1 MHIIQK
7 NTAYSLVVLSIWIW
21 YKMCVID
28 YWYSPCEFSLLD
40 SKMAGVGWQTQL
52 GIWLLTLSWPV
63 VPKVVGQEVWSWELD
78 QNTYVN
84 VCVFVVQTSDSI
96 ESQPFSTSHLFIV
109 FDWFCLFICVVS
121 QELFLV
127 SLSLLLYSHFTLLC
141 SLIKPFLAHF
151 QKVPRVCL
159 PEWTRWRLL
168 IWGHR
173 YLSPSPV

>member
-1 MHIIQK
+1 MITGIVHV
-7 NTAYSLVVLSIWIW
+7 SLVYWIARWLVLVETAGDLTVDSVVACGA
-21 YKMCVID
+21 KGRRSRGVKLRAG
-28 YWYSPCEFSLLD
+28 SEHVCER
-40 SKMAGVGWQTQL
+40 M
-52 GIWLLTLSWPV
+52 
-63 VPKVVGQEVWSWELD
+63 
-78 QNTYVN
+78 
-84 VCVFVVQTSDSI
+84 CVFVVQTSDSI

-151 QKVPRVCL
+151 QKVPCVCL
-159 PEWTRWRLL
+159 PERTRWRLL
-168 IWGHR
+168 IRGHR